1 MDRKLA
7 RVRELQI
14 HIYAFRNGVVDML
27 RVLYLGNFTTILLVV
42 VTSLMQSGIPAIIII
57 ILTMVQSYAD
67 DTHYPPAPR
76 LLCVLPGVLVPVLVE
91 CGYYR
96 RSTFPRATAK
106 GAKGPNFVSR
116 TTVG

>member
-67 DTHYPPAPR
+67 DTHYPPPSGYYAYYLGYWFPFWSNGVPIAAP
-76 LLCVLPGVLVPVLVE
+76 LLPG
-91 CGYYR
+91 
-96 RSTFPRATAK
+96 
-106 GAKGPNFVSR
+106 
-116 TTVG
+116 